1 MKNKKSP
8 LEYGK
13 LACKAI
19 MQKYEAEKLPPEGV
33 LFYHQGVLLSGMQNV
48 YYLTKDKKYF
58 DYIRKYA
65 DSVLGENGE
74 LIGFVHELTT
84 VDTPWLAKQA
94 LQMLD
99 HKQAT
104 IILYNL
110 FDETGD
116 DKYIKPV
123 IEAAKS
129 LYYWPVN
136 DYGGYWHMMT
146 QPNQMWMDGAYMVG
160 PLSVIYAKRFEDPI
174 LRDRAIKQVFLMDE
188 LIKDEKTGLYFHGWD
203 GSKDK
208 MAWANN
214 ETGCSSEIWGR
225 AVGWYAVAILDMLD
239 YIPEDHPDVPRLKKI
254 EIDLLNAL
262 VKYQDQDT
270 GMWFE
275 ILDKPEKKD
284 NWIESSC
291 TNLFIYSYAKAIRT
305 GLVSE
310 EEFGDVLRK
319 AYEGSID
326 SLTYDIEGNI
336 QINHICA
343 GTCIDEGTYEYYVN
357 RPRVINDLH
366 GAGAFILMCA
376 EVQRYCNS
384 GWMI

>member
-1 MKNKKSP
+1 M
-8 LEYGK
+8 
-13 LACKAI
+13 
-19 MQKYEAEKLPPEGV
+19 
-33 LFYHQGVLLSGMQNV
+33 
-48 YYLTKDKKYF
+48 
-58 DYIRKYA
+58 
-65 DSVLGENGE
+65 
-74 LIGFVHELTT
+74 
-84 VDTPWLAKQA
+84 
-94 LQMLD
+94 
-99 HKQAT
+99 
-104 IILYNL
+104 
-110 FDETGD
+110 
-116 DKYIKPV
+116 
-123 IEAAKS
+123 
-129 LYYWPVN
+129 
-136 DYGGYWHMMT
+136 
-146 QPNQMWMDGAYMVG
+146 
-160 PLSVIYAKRFEDPI
+160 
-174 LRDRAIKQVFLMDE
+174 
-188 LIKDEKTGLYFHGWD
+188 
-203 GSKDK
+203 
-208 MAWANN
+208 
-214 ETGCSSEIWGR
+214 
-225 AVGWYAVAILDMLD
+225 GWYAVAILDMLD

-384 GWMI
+384 GRMI